1 MAPVFVDL
9 CAGLV
14 MLLPRQIRRFRHG
27 FFSSAVPRLKLEELS
42 SREAP
47 LKAANRGQST
57 VSSSIFPT
65 WTSSL
70 RSQISLSKRREGY
83 YGKPLDEAVSN
94 FFFEPSLSEK
104 FGLWR
109 IPIGNHIHLNLT
121 SMCGFSLN
129 PPPPPNNINTAHRGR
144 FSSECEPNW
153 RLQIKW
159 RPSSSVFAL
168 GLSCFFLVKFVAFA
182 MDSFRQLS

>member
-1 MAPVFVDL
+1 MWTQLGTPNKMAPVFVDL

-14 MLLPRQIRRFRHG
+14 VLLPRQIRRFRHG
-27 FFSSAVPRLKLEELS
+27 FFLSAVLDRSLRSCLRVRHLW
-42 SREAP
+42 RQQIAD
-47 LKAANRGQST
+47 NRRYLRRS
-57 VSSSIFPT
+57 FLP

-70 RSQISLSKRREGY
+70 RSQISLSKRWKGY

-104 FGLWR
+104 FGLSK

-129 PPPPPNNINTAHRGR
+129 PPPPPPPPPQLYPQNDWAGWQIGVNVDVRTEAPLNVFFFCSNSCY
-144 FSSECEPNW
+144 FST
-153 RLQIKW
+153 
-159 RPSSSVFAL
+159 
-168 GLSCFFLVKFVAFA
+168 
-182 MDSFRQLS
+182 M